1 MPGGLLQLVAYGAQ
15 NFYLNGNPSLSFFKK
30 VFKTHT
36 NFSSESIRINFN
48 RSTLNFD
55 TSTTLIS
62 KIDRNADLIQE
73 IYFVMKLPSIK
84 KLKVND
90 EFQKF
95 NFVKNLG
102 ECMIDHC
109 YVNIGG
115 NIIDKQYGE
124 WMHVWNEL
132 SIQASKRYGYDKL
145 IGNIPELYSP
155 DDNHFL
161 KEKSIQIFERKIYIP
176 LKFWFNKNP
185 GLALPL
191 ISMQY
196 HQVEL
201 VIEIR
206 PIKDIFTINDL
217 KPSFSDFERYF
228 AGNMEANAL
237 VTDLYLE
244 TNYIF
249 LDTDERTYFALN
261 SIDYLIEQVS
271 KIDEKGIPKNYVVN
285 LPLHNPVK
293 ELIWVLNR
301 NDRSDYNKW
310 FDFVDWE
317 YEHIVE
323 TQSRQSYQTDVH
335 QHVQIFHETERHGE
349 ILKNAKIMFNGLDR
363 IETKDNYYFN
373 LIQPYQHHTF
383 IPKEG
388 IYVYSFS
395 LFPESFQPSGNC
407 NMSKLNKIQMNI
419 ETIEPLYSNYK
430 YDSTLYAVNY
440 NFLRIT
446 SGLAGLAYSC

>member
-1 MPGGLLQLVAYGAQ
+1 MPGGLLQLVAYGSQ

-36 NFSSESIRINFN
+36 NFSAESIQIHFNRTTINFN
-48 RSTLNFD
+48 S
-55 TSTTLIS
+55 STTLIS
-62 KIDRNADLIQE
+62 KIDRNADMIQE
-73 IYFVMKLPSIK
+73 IYFVIK
-84 KLKVND
+84 IPAIRKYKVND
-90 EFQKF
+90 KLQKF
-95 NFVKNLG
+95 KFVKNLG

-109 YVNIGG
+109 YINIGG

-145 IGNIPELYSP
+145 IGNVPELYSP
-155 DDNHFL
+155 DDNHFFEEN
-161 KEKSIQIFERKIYIP
+161 KFQIFERKLYVP

-201 VIEIR
+201 VLEIR
-206 PIKDIFTINDL
+206 PLKDLFTVNDL
-217 KPSFSDFERYF
+217 KPTNVDFERYF
-228 AGNMEANAL
+228 YNHIESTAL
-237 VTDLYLE
+237 VTDIYLE

-249 LDTDERTYFALN
+249 LDTEERTYFALN
-261 SIDYLIEQVS
+261 SIDYLIEQVN
-271 KIDEKGIPKNYVVN
+271 KIDEKAIPKNYVIN

-301 NDRSDYNKW
+301 SDRSDYNKW
-310 FDFVDWE
+310 FEFVDWE
-317 YEHIVE
+317 YELISENQHI
-323 TQSRQSYQTDVH
+323 TIH
-335 QHVQIFHETERHGE
+335 HETERHGE

-363 IETKDNYYFN
+363 IETKDSNYFN

-407 NMSKLNKIQMNI
+407 NMSKLNKIQMYI
-419 ETIEPLYSNYK
+419 ETIDPLNEQYK
-430 YDSTLYAVNY
+430 YDFTLYAVNY